1 MVEVAGIEPASE
13 NLSRQASTCIV
24 RVLIN
29 RQDLPRTG
37 YITGESAKVSLQGHR
52 HSLKLSHYINVSK
65 PTWAMSKE
73 TQQQLSC

>member
-1 MVEVAGIEPASE
+1 LLVREQSKQQLSQLLSNITRKARLIISRAFQMVEVAGIEPASE

-37 YITGESAKVSLQGHR
+37 YITG
-52 HSLKLSHYINVSK
+52 
-65 PTWAMSKE
+65 
-73 TQQQLSC
+73 